1 MKYQSRNGVQAC
13 ATANRQRPMSLLSYV
28 TSVYQLVQTMSLL
41 SYVTSVYQLVQTS
54 ILQRCNINEETDG
67 QWFRAAKRKEGD
79 GTGYKANGPEGR
91 GELRGTGYEANGKW
105 NAKILELVAM
115 EQLLQTCLWKCKYG

>member
-28 TSVYQLVQTMSLL
+28 TSVYQLVQT
-41 SYVTSVYQLVQTS
+41 S
-54 ILQRCNINEETDG
+54 ILQRCNINEETYG

-79 GTGYKANGPEGR
+79 GTGYKANGPEGG
-91 GELRGTGYEANGKW
+91 GELRGTGYEANGQW

-115 EQLLQTCLWKCKYG
+115 EQLLQTCLWKCKYGCGDLNQNS